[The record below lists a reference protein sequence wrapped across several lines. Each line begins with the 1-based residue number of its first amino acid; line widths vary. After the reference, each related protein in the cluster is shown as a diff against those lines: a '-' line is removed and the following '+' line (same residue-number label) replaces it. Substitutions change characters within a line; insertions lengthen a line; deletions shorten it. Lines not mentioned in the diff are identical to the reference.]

1 MTSESKELNRFNH
14 ALNFVARGIRI
25 IPLRPN
31 TKEPLITDWKRNAS
45 ADPDQ
50 IRKWFDQYPG
60 CNFALLMGE
69 GIVVLDVDTKN
80 GKHGLASLKQL
91 IGANQ
96 FFDTL
101 VVATPSGGAHY
112 FLSTEQELAKRQGF
126 MDGLDF
132 QAVGSYVVGPGS
144 AINGREYRIV
154 SDSTELAPIPDW
166 LLTVVASVPAAA
178 ATSVPA
184 AQRVVAFRPVTGACS
199 DTAEMITGH
208 LEGIDPD
215 LPRDAWIQTLF
226 AIQNVFG
233 SDEEVIK
240 MLRSWSIEG
249 TTYTDKDFDKAIS
262 SCDPNRALQVGLP
275 RLLEV
280 ARKHPRPD
288 RWLPHH
294 DEAIALEYRVTN
306 TVVEMLERHDN
317 KPNSEHLRGIEA
329 IVKAMTHG
337 LFEDERKF
345 RKAFPLETGMGK
357 TTCVVALV
365 KELQNTDK
373 SLLISAER
381 IEQLIELQQQ
391 LVTEGVAPAKLGI
404 FHSSE
409 SKYPDCPS
417 VKEEELNQVQFLLVA
432 HNRMKVDSQRSI
444 TERLMTYKGKR
455 RDMVIWDESLLTTS
469 SHSLDRATVRKAI
482 GNWIIDYE
490 EKRAAGRKSLSNDDL
505 YQEFYEFLEA
515 IGKQLTSDESNSV
528 FKMPPLH
535 FDTKDYELPINAWSK
550 KDEASADLLKRLVEY
565 SERGE
570 VRTLKTQD
578 GHALVQFVQTVDD
591 GIDKMI
597 ILDASASIRD
607 LVRYDRSIG
616 VYPLPISKDYEAVS
630 LKWADIGSSK
640 DGFNQ
645 NADHLTAY
653 LGEMDHLL
661 MNEIPKGEPFLIF
674 CHMQLKERIRKW
686 ADDSHPL
693 REIHVLHWGQHRAS
707 NRYSHIQYMATVG
720 VLYRDTK
727 EIAASIVG
735 QTRNLH
741 YRLVDAD
748 IRQTQNS
755 EQADLLYQGISRG
768 NSRRTI
774 SGKAGKQVI
783 YLFHPARDFESI
795 LPLLKDVMPGLNV
808 QTYKPAVLKRP
819 VRQNAHDYTSLG
831 EKVVDHLI
839 RVPTAQKAVSV
850 RSVKS
855 AVAAGFDANSSL
867 WRKGKAHAL
876 NQLTGWRQK
885 GQLFER
891 SGGIQ

>member
-50 IRKWFDQYPG
+50 IRKWFDQYPD

-80 GKHGLASLKQL
+80 GKNGLASLKQL

-112 FLSTEQELAKRQGF
+112 YLRTQQDLATKHGFL
-126 MDGLDF
+126 DGLDF
-132 QAVGSYVVGPGS
+132 QAVGSYVVAPGS
-144 AINGREYRIV
+144 AINGIEYRIV
-154 SDSTELAPIPDW
+154 SDSTEIASIPDW
-166 LLTVVASVPAAA
+166 LLTVVAEMPAVA
-178 ATSVPA
+178 ATSAPETQRLVAFKPA
-184 AQRVVAFRPVTGACS
+184 ARVSS
-199 DTAEMITGH
+199 DKTEMITGH
-208 LEGIDPD
+208 LKGIDPD
-215 LPRDAWIQTLF
+215 LPRDEWIQTLF

-233 SDEEVIK
+233 KDEQTIEL
-240 MLRSWSIEG
+240 LRSWSVEG
-249 TTYTDKDFDKAIS
+249 ATYTDKDFDKAVS
-262 SCDPNRALQVGLP
+262 SCDPDKAIQVGVP
-275 RLLEV
+275 RLLEIS
-280 ARKHPRPD
+280 RKFPRPD

-294 DEAIALEYRVTN
+294 EEALDLESRVMS

-317 KPNSEHLRGIEA
+317 KPNPEHLHGIKA

-337 LFEDERKF
+337 LFENERKF

-365 KELQNTDK
+365 KELQDTDK

-381 IEQLIELQQQ
+381 IEQLEELQQQ
-391 LVTEGVAPAKLGI
+391 LVAEGVAPAKLGI

-409 SKYPDCPS
+409 SKYPECPS
-417 VKEEELNQVQFLLVA
+417 VKPAELDQVQFLLAA
-432 HNRMKVDSQRSI
+432 HNRLKGDSQRSI
-444 TERLMTYKGKR
+444 TERLMAYKGQP

-490 EKRAAGRKSLSNDDL
+490 EKRAAGRKSPCNDDL
-505 YQEFYEFLEA
+505 YQNFHEFLA
-515 IGKQLTSDESNSV
+515 SIGKQLALDESSGV
-528 FKMPPLH
+528 FELPPLR
-535 FDTKDYELPINAWSK
+535 FDAKDYEQPINAWSR
-550 KDEASADLLKRLVEY
+550 KDETSADLLKKLVEY
-565 SERGE
+565 AERGE

-578 GHALVQFVQTVDD
+578 SHALVQFIQTVDD
-591 GIDKMI
+591 GLDKMI

-616 VYPLPISKDYEAVS
+616 VHPLTISKDYGNVT

-640 DGFNQ
+640 DSFNQ
-645 NADHLTAY
+645 TADHLMAY
-653 LGEMDHLL
+653 LGEMDYLL
-661 MNEIPKGEPFLIF
+661 WNEIPKGEPFLIF
-674 CHMQLKERIRKW
+674 CHMQLKERIRQW
-686 ADDSHPL
+686 ANDAHPL
-693 REIHVLHWGQHRAS
+693 RDIHVLHWGQHRAS
-707 NRYSHIQYMATVG
+707 NRYSHIQYVATVG

-741 YRLVDAD
+741 YGLVDAD

-808 QTYKPAVLKRP
+808 EDYKPAVLKRP
-819 VRQNAHDYTSLG
+819 IRKNALDYTSLG

-839 RVPTAQKAVSV
+839 RIPSAQESVSV
-850 RSVKS
+850 RSVKG
-855 AVAAGFDANSSL
+855 AVAADCDPNSSL
-867 WRKGKAHAL
+867 WRKGKTHAL
-876 NQLTGWRQK
+876 NQLTGWKQK

-891 SGGIQ
+891 SSGVQ